1 MIAFLRRALV
11 AAITPAPVP
20 PAPDVVPVRSHVRAK
35 PVNPKTQALHD
46 QLRAE
51 LGR

>member
-1 MIAFLRRALV
+1 MIAFIRRAIL

-20 PAPDVVPVRSHVRAK
+20 PAANVVPVRSHVRAK

-46 QLRAE
+46 ELRAE